1 MEELYQVEANIDDM
15 NPQVLEYA
23 FTRLLDLG
31 VRDVW
36 AIPMMM
42 KKNRLATMVCVLCA
56 KADLESVS
64 AVLFEETT
72 TVGIR
77 YFPVQRIICER
88 TIEIVHVDGEDIH
101 CKISSHGGTIT
112 NISAEY
118 DDCRRAAMKRGIP
131 VKEWQRR
138 AKEEAY
144 RIYGSHIETTHR

>member
-23 FTRLLDLG
+23 FQRLLDLG
-31 VRDVW
+31 ARDVW

-56 KADLESVS
+56 KGDLDGVS
-64 AVLFEETT
+64 TVLFEETT
-72 TVGIR
+72 TVGVR
-77 YFPVQRIICER
+77 YFPVGRTICER
-88 TIEIVHVDGEDIH
+88 TIEVVHVEGKDIH
-101 CKISSHGGTIT
+101 CKISSHNGKIT

-118 DDCRRAAMKRGIP
+118 DDCRRAAVESGIP
-131 VKEWQRR
+131 IKEWQRR

-144 RIYGSHIETTHR
+144 NIYGSPIETTHR